1 MKGAEKAIKGSK
13 LSMSE
18 KQSLNGDE
26 IVVEV
31 ESEES
36 NEAKR
41 TCSKGSESSAPK
53 QISQVELQE
62 SGPGFPP
69 SDISW
74 LNPTNPPMIPALNET
89 LTRRKSLQRL
99 AYSKPKSRFGEL
111 PYHAYLDMLL
121 EDTSSLDEQVGAS
134 FHGNSG
140 SFTRTVSSS
149 SSKSPEMLSP
159 ERPKNKDKKLYKKA
173 KLLSPERLKYKDKEL
188 YKKAKLNRDKQW
200 KAFNKKILIKPTVF
214 LCILVCL
221 VASFTYEKLKNLM
234 VWGLGIWKWC
244 VLVMVMYCGVFIANW
259 FMRFLIFMIE
269 TKFLL
274 RKQKVLY
281 CIQGMEESAR
291 VFIWLGL
298 VLLTWLL
305 LFNHGVEIERSKTCT
320 RILHYV
326 LWTLVSVLVGAFLW
340 LLKTLLLKFLAFDF
354 QSYTFFDRIQE
365 SIFHQYVLQTLSG
378 NPLPDKARSQTL
390 NFMTTHRNN
399 IAESEK
405 QAIDMGDL
413 QKMKQKKVSPW
424 TMKVL
429 VDAVSTSGLSTM
441 SHTFNDWKDAADE
454 GKYKKITSEIEAAT
468 AAYHI
473 FRNVAEPSKYIHE
486 SDLLKFMTKEEVKLV
501 WPLIDVAKTGQI
513 GKNDLTDYVVKAY
526 KDREALAYALQ
537 DTKTAEK
544 QFDRLVTGILIV
556 ITVIVWLLLLEIAN
570 TKVLV
575 LLSSQI
581 VLAAFMFGNTCK
593 NIFEAIVFVFV
604 IHPFDVGDRCV
615 VDDVPLIVEEMNIFT
630 TVFLKSNNE
639 KVYYP
644 NSVLSTKTISNYYR
658 SSDMKDTVEFSIALT
673 PVEKIVK
680 LKERIKEYLERNP
693 QYWHPKHNVAVID
706 FEDVNKLKMAVYF
719 HHTMNFQ
726 EFEEKNVRRAEL
738 VFELLKIL
746 EELNI
751 TYSMPPQEVHL
762 KTKSE
767 AIAA

>member
-1 MKGAEKAIKGSK
+1 
-13 LSMSE
+13 MSE

-31 ESEES
+31 GSEES
-36 NEAKR
+36 NEAKG
-41 TCSKGSESSAPK
+41 TCSKSSESSAPK

-62 SGPGFPP
+62 SDPGFPP

-74 LNPTNPPMIPALNET
+74 LNPNNPPKIPALNET

-111 PYHAYLDMLL
+111 PYHADLDILL
-121 EDTSSLDEQVGAS
+121 EDTSSLDEPVSAS
-134 FHGNSG
+134 FHSNSG

-149 SSKSPEMLSP
+149 SSKSPAMLSP
-159 ERPKNKDKKLYKKA
+159 ERP
-173 KLLSPERLKYKDKEL
+173 KYKDKEL

-200 KAFNKKILIKPTVF
+200 KAFNEKILIKLIVF

-221 VASFTYEKLKNLM
+221 VASFTIEKLENLM

-244 VLVMVMYCGVFIANW
+244 VLVMVMYCGMFVANW

-274 RKQKVLY
+274 WKQKVLY

-305 LFNHGVEIERSKTCT
+305 LFNHGVEIERSKPCT

-378 NPLPDKARSQTL
+378 NPLPDKAWSRTL

-399 IAESEK
+399 AESEK
-405 QAIDMGDL
+405 QAIDMGDI

-441 SHTFNDWKDAADE
+441 SHTFNDRKDAADE
-454 GKYKKITSEIEAAT
+454 GKYKKITSEIDAAT

-473 FRNVAEPSKYIHE
+473 FRNVAKPGSKYIYE
-486 SDLLKFMTKEEVKLV
+486 SDLMKFMIKEKVKLV

-615 VDDVPLIVEEMNIFT
+615 VDDVPLIVEEMSIFT

-767 AIAA
+767 ATAA